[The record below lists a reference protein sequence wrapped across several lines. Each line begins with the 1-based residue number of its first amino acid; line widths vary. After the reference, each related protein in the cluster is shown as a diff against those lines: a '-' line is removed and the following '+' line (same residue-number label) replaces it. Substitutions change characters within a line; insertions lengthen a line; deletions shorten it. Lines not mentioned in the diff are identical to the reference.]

1 MGKDDLCTCENC
13 GAVHSIAGYDSNI
26 CSRLNLAVKFRI
38 AGEFANAE
46 ASYGKILSDFGDDPE
61 AYFRRFL
68 CRYGVIYQ
76 EDENSHKL
84 IPTCR
89 LPMSENVFSDPDYQ
103 SAYKLADNDAKN
115 SYKNDA
121 VEIADILGSNDNN
134 RDEEKNKQCAKH
146 DDYSD
151 VSAFLSDKQSSK
163 KMYWCREHHHIID
176 GHDGKYW
183 SILAL
188 HKEPIRLNMPF
199 YLVFMLCLC
208 YTYHVSSKPALFP
221 IHEYSCRIADR
232 DTSAFSDVRRMF
244 KN

>member
-1 MGKDDLCTCENC
+1 MAAFLFRHKLLGKDDSVININCRKCVKNIEAVNDDLCTCENC

-61 AYFRRFL
+61 AYFGRFL

-89 LPMSENVFSDPDYQ
+89 LPMSENIFSDPDYQ

-188 HKEPIRLNMPF
+188 HR
-199 YLVFMLCLC
+199 
-208 YTYHVSSKPALFP
+208 
-221 IHEYSCRIADR
+221 
-232 DTSAFSDVRRMF
+232 
-244 KN
+244 